1 MITKTSIKLNCINSK
16 PGWKDKV
23 LEWTKGNICVNEGGG
38 EEGKELTVE
47 LKLQKLM
54 QNCFIRKKRNFK
66 NKLSIGLIIK
76 HE

>member
-1 MITKTSIKLNCINSK
+1 MR
-16 PGWKDKV
+16 
-23 LEWTKGNICVNEGGG
+23 GGG
-38 EEGKELTVE
+38 EGKELTVE

-54 QNCFIRKKRNFK
+54 QNCFKRKKRNFE

>member
-38 EEGKELTVE
+38 RGGEGAYCRIKVTKINAKLFYKKKP
-47 LKLQKLM
+47 KLQK
-54 QNCFIRKKRNFK
+54 
-66 NKLSIGLIIK
+66 
-76 HE
+76 